1 MLAYGV
7 APRRSQVPAG
17 HGYASRDAHR
27 FYPPSATVLFV
38 LRGARH
44 RASCAGLARA
54 YCAKLRHPA
63 TSGKASL
70 PLPHCATYCKG
81 FTSGYAALA
90 NVLQCVAPP
99 SSPRR
104 NSLRAA
110 LRAAGFSAALRFA
123 SGVCVPHPAALIG
136 RTLRCGL
143 RGALAFPSNHSPRP
157 RHHWQGGAR
166 LSLGGGCW
174 LLTSWVCATFQPLFA
189 DKVGCRL

>member
-17 HGYASRDAHR
+17 HGYASRYAHR

-44 RASCAGLARA
+44 RASWAGLARA

-63 TSGKASL
+63 TSGRASL

-90 NVLQCVAPP
+90 NVLHCGAPP

-110 LRAAGFSAALRFA
+110 LQAGGVLGDLPCGSVA
-123 SGVCVPHPAALIG
+123 SGVCVPHPARFYRAL
-136 RTLRCGL
+136 LRNGL
-143 RGALAFPSNHSPRP
+143 RGAIVSR
-157 RHHWQGGAR
+157 
-166 LSLGGGCW
+166 
-174 LLTSWVCATFQPLFA
+174 
-189 DKVGCRL
+189 